1 MSDQTQLNTDYNFHE
16 NDKIFFRA
24 YRPGD
29 DFYQDL
35 IDAHRDLSDQQSQQ
49 LNARLILLLA
59 NHIGDLAVLREAISA
74 ASQDLGEA

>member
-29 DFYQDL
+29 DFY
-35 IDAHRDLSDQQSQQ
+35 
-49 LNARLILLLA
+49 
-59 NHIGDLAVLREAISA
+59 
-74 ASQDLGEA
+74 